1 MRYVAIATG
10 VLVLTAGLVPI
21 GPFTDY
27 NVITI
32 AAPAVVSG
40 GQGVSGRPQK
50 NGTIKAPPKPDA
62 SINGS
67 QRRGKH

>member
-1 MRYVAIATG
+1 MRSVGVAVG
-10 VLVLTAGLVPI
+10 VLILTVSNMPPGYYP
-21 GPFTDY
+21 GN

-32 AAPAVVSG
+32 AAAAGNGG

-50 NGTIKAPPKPDA
+50 NGTIKGSPKPNA

-67 QRRGKH
+67 QTRGKH

>member
-10 VLVLTAGLVPI
+10 VLVLTADLVPI
-21 GPFTDY
+21 VPFTDY

-32 AAPAVVSG
+32 AEAAGVNG

-50 NGTIKAPPKPDA
+50 DGAVKGSPKPNA
-62 SINGS
+62 TISGS
-67 QRRGKH
+67 QSRSKH

>member
-1 MRYVAIATG
+1 MRSVCIAVG
-10 VLVLTAGLVPI
+10 VLMLTVYHVPP
-21 GPFTDY
+21 GSYPGT

-32 AAPAVVSG
+32 AAPTGNGG

-50 NGTIKAPPKPDA
+50 NGTIKGPPKANP

-67 QRRGKH
+67 QTRGKH